1 MLELDQVAVRFGTIT
16 AVDRVSLTV
25 GAGERLAVLGP
36 SGSGKSTLLRAIAGL
51 EPLSG
56 GRVCWAGEDLAGL
69 PPHERNF
76 GLMFQDY
83 LLFPHR
89 NVGDNVAF
97 GLRMRHMP
105 PGEIESRVSEVLS
118 LVDLVGY
125 QRRAVTELSGG
136 EQQRVALAR
145 ALAPTPRLLMLDEP
159 LGALDRS
166 LRARLLDDLVSLFE
180 RLDLPIVYV
189 THDQQEALAIGS
201 RVALMRDGELDSI
214 STPVELWSSPPT
226 EFAARFLGFDNLCT
240 ARVDTHGR
248 VATPWGVFPAPA
260 GLAPGEHRLLLLPSA
275 VRVAPDGALRA
286 TVESASFRG
295 EHTRLQVRVADHD
308 APPLTVMAALAVQ
321 PQVGSEVRLAIEE
334 GGIVPLP

>member
-1 MLELDQVAVRFGTIT
+1 MLELDGVSVRFGTIA
-16 AVDRVSLTV
+16 AVDSVSLLV

-56 GRVCWAGEDLAGL
+56 GRVCWAGQDLAGL

-89 NVGDNVAF
+89 DVGDNVAF

-105 PGEIESRVSEVLS
+105 PGEVDKRVAGVLR
-118 LVDLVGY
+118 LVDLDGY
-125 QRRAVTELSGG
+125 GHRAVTELSGG

-166 LRARLLDDLVSLFE
+166 LRTRLLDDLARLFE

-201 RVALMRDGELDSI
+201 RVALMRDGQLDSI
-214 STPVELWSSPPT
+214 STPIELWSSPPT
-226 EFAARFLGFDNLCT
+226 EFAARFLGFDNICT
-240 ARVDTHGR
+240 ARVDARGQA
-248 VATPWGVFPAPA
+248 ATPWGVLPAPA
-260 GLAPGEHRLLLLPSA
+260 GLGPGEHRLLLLPNA
-275 VRVAPDGALRA
+275 LRVTPDGVLRA

-295 EHTRLQVRVADHD
+295 DHTRLQVRVVDRD
-308 APPLTVMAALAVQ
+308 APPLTVVAALAQQ
-321 PQVGSEVRLAIEE
+321 PRIGSEVRLAIEQ

>member
-1 MLELDQVAVRFGTIT
+1 MLELERVTVRFGSMV
-16 AVDRVSLTV
+16 AVDAVSLTV

-56 GRVCWAGEDLAGL
+56 GRVCWAGDDLAGV
-69 PPHERNF
+69 PPHERRF

-97 GLRMRHMP
+97 GLRMQHMAP
-105 PGEIESRVSEVLS
+105 REIERRVADVLR
-118 LVDLVGY
+118 LVDLGGY
-125 QRRAVTELSGG
+125 AGRAVTELSGG

-166 LRARLLDDLVSLFE
+166 LRTRLLDDLARLFD

-189 THDQQEALAIGS
+189 THDQQEALAIGN
-201 RVALMRDGELDSI
+201 RVALLRDGQLDSI
-214 STPVELWSSPPT
+214 SAPVELWNAPPT
-226 EFAARFLGFDNLCT
+226 EFAARFLGFDNICT
-240 ARVDTHGR
+240 ALIDAHGR
-248 VATPWGVFPAPA
+248 VATPWGEFAAPA
-260 GLAPGEHRLLLLPSA
+260 GLDPGEHRLLLLPSA
-275 VRVAPDGALRA
+275 LHVTPDGELVA

-295 EHTRLQVRVADHD
+295 DHTRLVVRVAGRD
-308 APPLTVMAALAVQ
+308 APPLTVVASLGRQ
-321 PQVGSEVRLAIEE
+321 PQLGSEVRLAITE
-334 GGIVPLP
+334 GGIVALP

>member
-1 MLELDQVAVRFGTIT
+1 MLELDQVSVRFGEII
-16 AVDRVSLTV
+16 AVDAVSLTV

-36 SGSGKSTLLRAIAGL
+36 SGSGKSSLLRAVAGL
-51 EPLSG
+51 EPLGG
-56 GRVCWAGEDLAGL
+56 GRVCWAGEDLVGL

-89 NVGDNVAF
+89 DVADNVAF
-97 GLRMRHMP
+97 GLRMRRMR
-105 PGEIESRVSEVLS
+105 PGEIEDRVAQVLH
-118 LVDLVGY
+118 LVDLDGY
-125 QRRAVTELSGG
+125 GRRAVTELSGG

-166 LRARLLDDLVSLFE
+166 LRTRLLDDLARLFE

-201 RVALMRDGELDSI
+201 RVALMRDGRLDSI
-214 STPVELWSSPPT
+214 TTPVELWNSPPT
-226 EFAARFLGFDNLCT
+226 EFAAHFLGFDNVFT
-240 ARVDTHGR
+240 AFVDDRGR
-248 VATPWGVFPAPA
+248 AATPWGMLPAPA

-275 VRVAPDGALRA
+275 LHITSDGDLRA

-295 EHTRLQVRVADHD
+295 DHTRLVVRVANPD
-308 APPLTVMAALAVQ
+308 APPLTVVATLAAQ
-321 PQVGSEVRLAIEE
+321 PQLGSEVGLTLEE